1 VSNPEG
7 DAVGGQQRKKSG
19 GRVTPRGGTAAGRLT
34 PAERAGLEDI
44 FENVLCSAAKD
55 LTEDLPPIAVEMWAS
70 QMWSIWAKSELIGAD
85 ALEVFGGGIIKY
97 AGKRGTPGAQV
108 VLRALGAVAPAP
120 YGARAR
126 REAERLA
133 GAGVAERSWA
143 EAVGGGEPTEAWL
156 SYDPIDDDG
165 ISVMVGFSGPGEP
178 STVGVYIDHNLGGM
192 AKDLFVVPAG
202 IDSVLAMMKEDHE
215 GDRGPQYGELPIAEA
230 AARWREAFAV
240 TDMYLDP
247 PTSDDLDDLRALV
260 AARMAKLPTGG
271 VVPEP
276 AGLVEEERER
286 LLEEFLESDET
297 VGLRG
302 TTGAEH
308 RDFALEHLA
317 HQILTFCLDYVDG
330 TPLRFS
336 PVMVEMFCLDW
347 APRKIAGA
355 GDEFARLPD
364 VLAAWIRFV
373 GRRRA
378 VAEDAIAEAVEA
390 AYEYASEMI
399 GLSEDPQT
407 WGPAKTLA
415 LAIQQRGIDPTDQA
429 AVDDLV
435 AEVNRNGGVD
445 VLAESLAASRAPGPR
460 SLRVIGV

>member
-1 VSNPEG
+1 
-7 DAVGGQQRKKSG
+7 
-19 GRVTPRGGTAAGRLT
+19 
-34 PAERAGLEDI
+34 
-44 FENVLCSAAKD
+44 
-55 LTEDLPPIAVEMWAS
+55 M
-70 QMWSIWAKSELIGAD
+70 
-85 ALEVFGGGIIKY
+85 
-97 AGKRGTPGAQV
+97 
-108 VLRALGAVAPAP
+108 
-120 YGARAR
+120 
-126 REAERLA
+126 
-133 GAGVAERSWA
+133 
-143 EAVGGGEPTEAWL
+143 GGGEPTEAWL

-165 ISVMVGFSGPGEP
+165 ISVMVGFDGPGEP
-178 STVGVYIDHNLGGM
+178 STVGVYIDYNLGGM
-192 AKDLFVVPAG
+192 AKDLFVVPVG

-230 AARWREAFAV
+230 AALARGVAV

-260 AARMAKLPTGG
+260 AAEWPSCRLAVWCPSRPGSWRKK
-271 VVPEP
+271 
-276 AGLVEEERER
+276 RER

-297 VGLRG
+297 VGLRS
-302 TTGAEH
+302 TTGAGH

-445 VLAESLAASRAPGPR
+445 VLAKSLAASRAPGPR